1 MTLPPMPW
9 PVDDITQPPTLSTRT
24 EPDADAEIRHSQLWR
39 VDTRVTCNACTQFS
53 DVSRHAIN
61 LNEGVR
67 VARMNGAPVPMPL
80 ADAVDAATSTQ
91 AFRCGDADCA
101 GSVTIER
108 AHGPQ
113 LLMLE
118 FAHGAH
124 TNVAD
129 SIQRST
135 VIAGNLLFMGGSYTV
150 CGLLYHTANRGHY
163 VAELLHADGW
173 HHYDDLLESTVPIA
187 APRAALNSPKGSLL
201 LLLGALFERR

>member
-1 MTLPPMPW
+1 
-9 PVDDITQPPTLSTRT
+9 
-24 EPDADAEIRHSQLWR
+24 
-39 VDTRVTCNACTQFS
+39 
-53 DVSRHAIN
+53 
-61 LNEGVR
+61 
-67 VARMNGAPVPMPL
+67 
-80 ADAVDAATSTQ
+80 
-91 AFRCGDADCA
+91 
-101 GSVTIER
+101 VTIER